1 MLSQTLTRSP
11 EIVAVVRDA
20 VAMLPVLIDELEYGS
35 PPVGA
40 ADGIAARADAISGR
54 EGGAL
59 PTAAPSPA
67 PLAAVETGE
76 MAPVAATEPAPAP
89 ATEVDPVL
97 QDIFRKE
104 TVGHVAAVRDYIQR
118 RSQDPAP
125 HPVTE
130 DLYRACHTL
139 SGIAKTAGVRQGI
152 KVAEPMEHYI
162 RKLHD
167 VGHGLPAE
175 GLSLLKDTLRALENV
190 VDHFDEDTGFFPDH
204 RRLIVGWH
212 GLERSLD
219 GELARLSAPAE
230 SPSIPPGSAEFAVAD
245 AGDSP
250 GGARSSDDQYDVELP
265 AVDVEFDADIAGI
278 FSEEA
283 SELLEQADAVLG
295 RWRRDRADAGSVI
308 ELKRILHTLKGGAR
322 MAGLRAM
329 GDLSHE
335 MESALE
341 SFESGAAPADTQA
354 IAVLQAALDALHQM
368 RDAAGGGQ
376 AMAPT
381 AALIERIRAIG
392 ASQRPAAPVAP
403 PAAVVPRRA
412 DARRTAPGRCH
423 AARGRIAAGHDA
435 TARGGRACGDAGPSA
450 RSRAARSA
458 DRLGGSG
465 GARRDQRDPRDGA
478 RPAGARAGRRRR
490 AAGAR
495 TRRRGASGRVA
506 QQLRR
511 GEHLP
516 RAR

>member
-1 MLSQTLTRSP
+1 M
-11 EIVAVVRDA
+11 
-20 VAMLPVLIDELEYGS
+20 
-35 PPVGA
+35 
-40 ADGIAARADAISGR
+40 
-54 EGGAL
+54 
-59 PTAAPSPA
+59 
-67 PLAAVETGE
+67 
-76 MAPVAATEPAPAP
+76 
-89 ATEVDPVL
+89 
-97 QDIFRKE
+97 
-104 TVGHVAAVRDYIQR
+104 
-118 RSQDPAP
+118 
-125 HPVTE
+125 TE

-190 VDHFDEDTGFFPDH
+190 VDHVDEDTGFFPDH

-230 SPSIPPGSAEFAVAD
+230 SPSIPPGSVEFAVAD
-245 AGDSP
+245 AGASP
-250 GGARSSDDQYDVELP
+250 AGARSADDQYDVELP

-283 SELLEQADAVLG
+283 NELLEQADAALG

-354 IAVLQAALDALHQM
+354 IDVLQAALDALHQM
-368 RDAAGGGQ
+368 RDAASGGQ

-392 ASQRPAAPVAP
+392 APQRPAAPVAP
-403 PAAVVPRRA
+403 PAAVVPP
-412 DARRTAPGRCH
+412 APTP
-423 AARGRIAAGHDA
+423 AAPPPVAVTPPGVVSPPAMVPPRVEAE
-435 TARGGRACGDAGPSA
+435 
-450 RSRAARSA
+450 RAATP
-458 DRLGGSG
+458 
-465 GARRDQRDPRDGA
+465 ARPLEAEPPVQPTVWEEAAALDETQRDPRDGA
-478 RPAGARAGRRRR
+478 RTARPRAGRR
-490 AAGAR
+490 
-495 TRRRGASGRVA
+495 ASGRNSRA
-506 QQLRR
+506 SMRSCSTSCSTT
-511 GEHLP
+511 
-516 RAR
+516 RARSASSARASSSR